1 MFQSTKPC
9 LFNETNGSYSSTVM
23 GILIITVSLSI
34 GLSVLGVWV
43 IALDGSQEDSFDLP
57 LIPKSFEDKISQE
70 TSSDPKVSEGES
82 SEVPDEAGMGESD
95 ESVPE
100 SGYLGCFDTVPGT
113 LEIDWDSTY
122 LPEGPLPLCIDNDYL
137 ANYYMT
143 VVSIGGYSPKWGAIF
158 LNQMKG
164 DECFEGVIYAHFE
177 EIDLDGCPCTVEYF
191 ITFYVCEP
199 ICLDSNHLPEG
210 FDQDVY
216 LDKWVEVCFASEWE
230 GCHLETQEFMVILA
244 HKAMSQ
250 NPKLPICYTSPV
262 KS

>member
-1 MFQSTKPC
+1 
-9 LFNETNGSYSSTVM
+9 M

-57 LIPKSFEDKISQE
+57 LIPEKKSVKDIISQE
-70 TSSDPKVSEGES
+70 APSDPQDSDGQSGEIS
-82 SEVPDEAGMGESD
+82 DEACMGECD
-95 ESVPE
+95 EPVPE
-100 SGYLGCFDTVPGT
+100 SGYGGCFDTEPGYI
-113 LEIDWDSTY
+113 EVVDAV
-122 LPEGPLPLCIDNDYL
+122 LPDGPLPLCIDNEWL
-137 ANYYMT
+137 SQYY
-143 VVSIGGYSPKWGAIF
+143 VVVNSVGGYSPNWGAIY

-164 DECFEGVIYAHFE
+164 DECFEGIVFMHFD
-177 EIDLDGCPCTVEYF
+177 EIILDGCPCATNYL
-191 ITFYVCEP
+191 ITFFVCEP

-216 LDKWVEVCFASEWE
+216 LDKWVEVCFAMEWE
-230 GCHLETQEFMVILA
+230 GCHLDTQTFMVILA

-250 NPKLPICYTSPV
+250 NPKLPIFTSPV